1 MTSAKPKVNP
11 SEIAATV
18 RAVTVTYDGYQ
29 TRALN
34 RVDVDFHRGEVT
46 AVLGAKNAGKSTLL
60 KILSGRLGA
69 TEGSVKVFGRSPR
82 GGAKARIG
90 YLPGKADANRPP
102 GFVDRLLGK
111 KRESNSGARGVAR
124 LTQAILG
131 NRDLVVL
138 DDPFADLSMAE
149 ISEAKALIRDLV
161 ARGKTVVFS
170 SNALM
175 DVKDICHRMVVLDE
189 GRVQAVGTLPEL
201 LAGGSAIR
209 FLPAVL
215 PEEMVERVLA
225 VLREE
230 VLSTTDSVTALSPST
245 KKTIESVEPS
255 SKIETPVAEAPKK
268 SQPDDSIDHE
278 KLEGLVK
285 PPSAQ

>member
-11 SEIAATV
+11 SEIAATL

-34 RVDVDFHRGEVT
+34 RVDVDFCAGEVT
-46 AVLGAKNAGKSTLL
+46 AVLGAKSAGKSTLL
-60 KILSGRLGA
+60 KILAGRLSA

-111 KRESNSGARGVAR
+111 KRESNPGVRGVAR

-138 DDPFADLSMAE
+138 DDPFVDLSTSE

-170 SNALM
+170 SDALM
-175 DVKDICHRMVVLDE
+175 DIKDICHRMVVLHE
-189 GRVQAVGTLPEL
+189 GRIQAVGTLPEL
-201 LAGGSAIR
+201 LAGGNAIR

-215 PEEMVERVLA
+215 PDEMVERVLA

-230 VLSTTDSVTALSPST
+230 VLSTTHSVTPLRPDT
-245 KKTIESVEPS
+245 EKTVESVEPS
-255 SKIETPVAEAPKK
+255 PKLEKPMAEPPKK
-268 SQPDDSIDHE
+268 SQPDDPIDHE

-285 PPSAQ
+285 PPSTE

>member
-1 MTSAKPKVNP
+1 M
-11 SEIAATV
+11 IATV

-29 TRALN
+29 TRALSK
-34 RVDVDFHRGEVT
+34 VDVDFRRGEVT
-46 AVLGAKNAGKSTLL
+46 AVLGAKSAGKSTLL
-60 KILSGRLGA
+60 KILSGRLSA

-90 YLPGKADANRPP
+90 YLPGKADASRSL

-138 DDPFADLSMAE
+138 DDPFADLNPAE

-161 ARGKTVVFS
+161 ARGKTVVLS

-175 DVKDICHRMVVLDE
+175 DIKELCHQIVILHE

-201 LAGGSAIR
+201 LTSGSAIR

-215 PEEMVERVLA
+215 PAEMVERVLA
-225 VLREE
+225 VLRAEI
-230 VLSTTDSVTALSPST
+230 LSTADSAGAPPQREN
-245 KKTIESVEPS
+245 KTIQSVEPS
-255 SKIETPVAEAPKK
+255 SKIEKPISGALAK
-268 SQPDDSIDHE
+268 SKPDDSIDHE

-285 PPSAQ
+285 PPQPD